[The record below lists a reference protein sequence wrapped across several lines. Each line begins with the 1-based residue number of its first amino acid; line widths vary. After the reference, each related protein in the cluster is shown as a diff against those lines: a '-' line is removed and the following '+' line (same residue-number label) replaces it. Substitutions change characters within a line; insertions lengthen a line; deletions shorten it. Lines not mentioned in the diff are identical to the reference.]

1 MDSRLDNTYGK
12 DSVTP
17 AERQRRIRDLFD
29 RVAARYDLMN
39 DVMSF
44 GIHRLWKRRFVRGL
58 PTDGLFVDLAGG
70 TGDVAG
76 LLARQAGR
84 DVVVCDP
91 SVSMMNTGRS
101 RQPRDLLWVAGEAE
115 RLPFAD
121 ASVRVLTVAFGLRNV
136 TRLDD
141 ALAEAQRVLAP
152 GGRFLCLEF
161 SRPYAWFRPF
171 YDLYSFALIPRLGVW
186 IARQP
191 DAYQYLVESI
201 RNFPPQREFAA
212 MLCAAGFIDVG
223 YRNLSLGIACIHF
236 ARRSRDACGGL
247 QDFAR
252 RG

>member
-1 MDSRLDNTYGK
+1 MDSRLDNTYGR
-12 DSVTP
+12 DIVTP

-44 GIHRLWKRRFVRGL
+44 AIHRLWKRRFVRGL
-58 PTDGLFVDLAGG
+58 PAGGLFVDLAGG
-70 TGDVAG
+70 TGDVAA

-91 SVSMMNTGRS
+91 SIEMMNAGRS
-101 RQPRDLLWVAGEAE
+101 RQARNLLWVGGEAE

-121 ASVRVLTVAFGLRNV
+121 ASVQVLTVAFGLRNV
-136 TRLDD
+136 TRLQD
-141 ALAEAQRVLAP
+141 ALREARRVLAP

-161 SRPYAWFRPF
+161 SRPHAWFRPL
-171 YDLYSFALIPRLGVW
+171 YDLYSFVVIPRLGAW

-201 RNFPPQREFAA
+201 RNFPPQRDFAA
-212 MLCAAGFIDVG
+212 MLDEAGFADVE
-223 YRNLSLGIACIHF
+223 YRNLSLGIACIHSASRPF
-236 ARRSRDACGGL
+236 DEAGGAAGGERRE
-247 QDFAR
+247 
-252 RG
+252 